1 MLIASLC
8 VYLSFCHPTLACT
21 LAQVP
26 PRTLNPFRD
35 GAFGWIKREGV
46 AYVSNMAVLPQ
57 ARRMGTARALME
69 VSSGSLRL

>member
-1 MLIASLC
+1 MRDPGCLLDPHHCCCLRALI
-8 VYLSFCHPTLACT
+8 TRM
-21 LAQVP
+21 QVP
-26 PRTLNPFRD
+26 PRTLNPLRD

-69 VSSGSLRL
+69 VGRVL